1 MTQYL
6 EGGEV
11 QPHLMRADMAG
22 PLTGDGEKRVE
33 YPVNQVGGCVVP
45 HATAYRIHLVKIN
58 FAYKNSFNLKNL

>member
-1 MTQYL
+1 
-6 EGGEV
+6 
-11 QPHLMRADMAG
+11 MRADMAG
-22 PLTGDGEKRVE
+22 SLTGDGEKRVE